1 MRVRVAVV
9 IPTYNEAD
17 NLSTLAA
24 ELLALSPEVDMVI
37 VDDASPDG
45 TGELADELATAEPR
59 VHVIHRTGPRGY
71 SAASKE
77 GLAWCLGEGFELVAT
92 MDADLSHAP
101 GALPLLVAAVAD
113 GADVAIGS
121 RYADGGSLEVDW
133 GSVRRAVSR
142 AGSAYARLM
151 IGTDVR
157 DCTSGFRCYRASTLA
172 RVPFADIRSEGYSF
186 LIELLAAL
194 ADTGATI
201 VETPITYIDRARGAS
216 KISNA
221 IIREALVRTTSLGLG
236 RLTGARRRAAFR
248 AL

>member
-133 GSVRRAVSR
+133 GSCAV
-142 AGSAYARLM
+142 
-151 IGTDVR
+151 
-157 DCTSGFRCYRASTLA
+157 
-172 RVPFADIRSEGYSF
+172 P
-186 LIELLAAL
+186 
-194 ADTGATI
+194 
-201 VETPITYIDRARGAS
+201 
-216 KISNA
+216 
-221 IIREALVRTTSLGLG
+221 
-236 RLTGARRRAAFR
+236 
-248 AL
+248 